1 MLTTENSPFV
11 ASDNIRASGPSRK
24 LVDPPTIALAAREAT
39 VYRGDDELRALPHA
53 AAEPREI
60 DACVY
65 LLTLC
70 RHLQATYL
78 EPKGIE
84 CLFDADDAGSLP
96 DAVCHMLGFMV
107 SELVADSISDRPRAA
122 SGGAIALSLRRRG
135 ATCLCTVSCR
145 GGPIPLDRPRPGL
158 ERVQSLA
165 AELGGSCMVRSMPS
179 RGMTAIMFDSRSVNR
194 RCSGR
199 STKELSR

>member
-1 MLTTENSPFV
+1 MLTRENRLFV
-11 ASDNIRASGPSRK
+11 ASDNIRVSGPSRK
-24 LVDPPTIALAAREAT
+24 LVDPPIIAPTASEAA
-39 VYRGDDELRALPHA
+39 VYRGDDELHALPHA
-53 AAEPREI
+53 AAKPCEI

-70 RHLQATYL
+70 RHLQATCL

-84 CLFDADDAGSLP
+84 CLFDADGAGSLP
-96 DAVCHMLGFMV
+96 DTVCHMLGFMV
-107 SELVADSISDRPRAA
+107 SELVADSVDDRPRAA
-122 SGGAIALSLRRRG
+122 SGGTIALSLRRRG

-145 GGPIPLDRPRPGL
+145 GGTNPLNRPRPGL

-165 AELGGSCMVRSMPS
+165 AELGGSCMVRSMPN
-179 RGMTAIMFDSRSVNR
+179 RGMTAIMFDSRSVDR
-194 RCSGR
+194 RCSGS